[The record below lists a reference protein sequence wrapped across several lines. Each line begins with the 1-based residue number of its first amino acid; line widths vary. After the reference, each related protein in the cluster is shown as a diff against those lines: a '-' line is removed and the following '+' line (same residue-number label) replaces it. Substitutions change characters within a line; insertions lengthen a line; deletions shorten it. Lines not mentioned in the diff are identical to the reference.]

1 MNIVFNHN
9 NSNYNIIR
17 MVYLF
22 KRKFPKPDDL
32 VMAKI
37 ISIGKN
43 GIDVS
48 LPEYNNL
55 TGFITFT
62 EVSRKKK
69 RDIDKIVFIGNE
81 VVMLVIKTDEEKGYL
96 DLSKRDVKDSE
107 VKEYDNKI
115 KLHKNLYNLFKYV
128 LLKLKG
134 IEDINKITEEELYP
148 FLVKTLFEIQEESE
162 LDNKSI
168 LDKLLNKDSNTEM
181 LNLID
186 YEELYW
192 NQNDIKEILDHYI
205 DTKINTKKDSKK
217 SNFNMLTY
225 GLDGLNDIKYTLDFK
240 NFSFYPNVS
249 ELFDIEITY
258 TSATNYALAIEQK
271 EFGMGQIDECLGLL
285 VNEISSRAKE
295 RNVMLG

>member
-1 MNIVFNHN
+1 
-9 NSNYNIIR
+9 

-37 ISIGKN
+37 ISVNKN
-43 GIDVS
+43 GIDVA
-48 LPEYNNL
+48 LPEYNNI
-55 TGFITFT
+55 TGFIIFT

-81 VVMLVIKTDEEKGYL
+81 MVMLVIKTDEEKGYI

-115 KLHKNLYNLFKYV
+115 KLHKNLYNLFKYI

-148 FLVKTLFEIQEESE
+148 FLSKTLFEIQEESE

-168 LDKLLNKDSNTEM
+168 LDKLLNKELNTEM
-181 LNLID
+181 LNLIE
-186 YEELYW
+186 YEDLYW
-192 NQNDIKEILDHYI
+192 KLDDLKEILDHYI

-217 SNFNMLTY
+217 TNFMMLTY
-225 GLDGLNDIKYTLDFK
+225 GLDGLMDIKYTLDYKSFV
-240 NFSFYPNVS
+240 FYPNIS
-249 ELFDIEITY
+249 ELFDVEITY
-258 TSATNYALAIEQK
+258 TSATNYALSIDQK
-271 EFGMGQIDECLGLL
+271 EFGMGQIDDCLSLL

-295 RNVMLG
+295 RNLMLG

>member
-1 MNIVFNHN
+1 
-9 NSNYNIIR
+9 

-37 ISIGKN
+37 IAINKN
-43 GIDVS
+43 GIDVA
-48 LPEYNNL
+48 LPEYNNI

-81 VVMLVIKTDEEKGYL
+81 MVMLVIKTDEEKGYI
-96 DLSKRDVKDSE
+96 DLSKRDVKDTE
-107 VKEYDNKI
+107 VKEYGDKI
-115 KLHKNLYNLFKYV
+115 KLHKNLYNLFKYI

-134 IEDINKITEEELYP
+134 IEDINKITEQELYP
-148 FLVKTLFEIQEESE
+148 FLSKTLFEIQEESE

-168 LDKLLNKDSNTEM
+168 LDKLLNKESNTEM
-181 LNLID
+181 LNLIE
-186 YEELYW
+186 YEDLYW
-192 NQNDIKEILDHYI
+192 KLDDLKEILDHYI

-217 SNFNMLTY
+217 TNFMMLTY
-225 GLDGLNDIKYTLDFK
+225 DSNGLNDIKYTLDYKSFV
-240 NFSFYPNVS
+240 FYPNVS

-258 TSATNYALAIEQK
+258 TSATNYALSIDQK
-271 EFGMGQIDECLGLL
+271 EFGMGQIDDCLRLL
-285 VNEISSRAKE
+285 VNEISARAKE
-295 RNVMLG
+295 KNVMLG

>member
-1 MNIVFNHN
+1 
-9 NSNYNIIR
+9 

-37 ISIGKN
+37 ISINKN
-43 GIDVS
+43 GIDVA
-48 LPEYNNL
+48 LPEYNNI

-81 VVMLVIKTDEEKGYL
+81 MVMLVIKTDEEKGYI
-96 DLSKRDVKDSE
+96 DLSKRDVKDTE

-115 KLHKNLYNLFKYV
+115 KLHKNLYNLFKYF

-134 IEDINKITEEELYP
+134 IEDINKITEDELYP
-148 FLVKTLFEIQEESE
+148 FLSKTLFEIQEESG

-168 LDKLLNKDSNTEM
+168 LDKLLNKESNTEM
-181 LNLID
+181 LNLIE
-186 YEELYW
+186 YEDLYW
-192 NQNDIKEILDHYI
+192 KLDDIKEILDHYI

-217 SNFNMLTY
+217 TNFMMLTY
-225 GLDGLNDIKYTLDFK
+225 DSDGLNDIKYTLDYK
-240 NFSFYPNVS
+240 NFVFYSNIS
-249 ELFDIEITY
+249 ELFDIEISY
-258 TSATNYALAIEQK
+258 TSATNYALSIDQK
-271 EFGMGQIDECLGLL
+271 EFGMGQIDDCLSLL
-285 VNEISSRAKE
+285 VNEISARAKE
-295 RNVMLG
+295 RNVMVG

>member
-1 MNIVFNHN
+1 
-9 NSNYNIIR
+9 

-22 KRKFPKPDDL
+22 RRKFPKPDDL

-37 ISIGKN
+37 TAINKN

-48 LPEYNNL
+48 LPEYNNI

-81 VVMLVIKTDEEKGYL
+81 MVMLVIKSDEDKGYI

-107 VKEYDNKI
+107 VKEYDNKM
-115 KLHKNLYNLFKYV
+115 KLHKNLYNLFKYI

-134 IEDINKITEEELYP
+134 IEDINKITEEEFYP
-148 FLVKTLFEIQEESE
+148 FLNKTLFEIQEESE

-168 LDKLLNKDSNTEM
+168 MDKLLNKESNTEL
-181 LNLID
+181 LNLIE
-186 YEELYW
+186 YEDLYW
-192 NQNDIKEILDHYI
+192 KLEDIKEILDHYI

-217 SNFNMLTY
+217 TNFMMLTY
-225 GLDGLNDIKYTLDFK
+225 GSNGLHDIKYTLDFK
-240 NFSFYPNVS
+240 NFNFYSNIS

-258 TSATNYALAIEQK
+258 TSATNYVMSIEQK
-271 EFGMGQIDECLGLL
+271 EYGLGQIDDCLKLL

-295 RNVMLG
+295 KNVMLG